1 MHQKITLSRRQIEQI
16 AVYLALNSKILY
28 VKLEQDSS
36 SGIGS
41 SHWVEYHTEDTE
53 VREEITDVSN
63 W

>member
-1 MHQKITLSRRQIEQI
+1 MYQKITLSRRQIEQI
-16 AVYLALNSKILY
+16 AMMLALNSNILY
-28 VKLEQDSS
+28 VKLEQDSA

-41 SHWVEYHTEDTE
+41 SHWVEYHTEDTQ